1 MARTPDRFPGEREDE
16 GLFLDPDTVSPT
28 VNGTVRYIT
37 GTGFQFRDEGVTK
50 GLHLQNT
57 DTGTSSNTFSVG
69 NGSAG
74 DKYLYF
80 NNGDATLPSLL
91 WDESEDAFS
100 FSHPISV
107 NGSRFW
113 GTSATD
119 PSSPTPTDGDMYYN
133 TVLREMMQYDG
144 GRSKWLSIASL
155 TFNSGRNNNTL
166 AGNFYRGI
174 NGITFG
180 TNIGYPVPKGTL
192 TGISWTRTDSD
203 AATLEVV
210 LDTTVIAT
218 LASGVAGPVY
228 NWSVNADFDEGLLK
242 FRNLSTGNTTT
253 NVQITAIVK
262 RRV

>member
-16 GLFLDPDTVSPT
+16 GLILDPDTVSPT

-57 DTGTSSNTFSVG
+57 DTGTSSNTFSIG

-80 NNGDATLPSLL
+80 NNGDPTLPSVL
-91 WDESEDAFS
+91 WDESEAAFV

-119 PSSPTPTDGDMYYN
+119 PSSPTPTDGDLYFN
-133 TVLREMMQYDG
+133 TVLHEMMQYDG
-144 GRSKWLSIASL
+144 GRTKWLSIAQQ
-155 TFNSGRNNNTL
+155 TCHAGRDGLTL
-166 AGNFYRGI
+166 AGSYYRFMDGLP
-174 NGITFG
+174 GG

-192 TGISWTRTDSD
+192 VGIAWTRVDSD
-203 AATLEVV
+203 AATLEVLV
-210 LDTTVIAT
+210 GGSVVAT

-228 NWSVNADFDEGLLK
+228 NWSVNADFNEGLLQ

-253 NVQITAIVK
+253 DVQITALLK
-262 RRV
+262 RRI